1 MVDTT
6 TIDFAI
12 IGSGNMANFLAE
24 YLVKR
29 KLNLTQIHSRNELSG
44 NALSERVNCTF
55 EADINSINAAVIFVA
70 VTDNQVVKIFRK
82 LPLNSIVLSTSGV
95 INLAKS
101 SHPNSGVFYPLQT
114 LSSTN
119 YSDTFSGPILLE
131 AKNEMVS
138 NYLIQLCKKLH
149 FKHKFTRSIERKNIH
164 LIAVFFNNFI
174 NHIACIGFLEAT
186 KRGVD
191 ITLLKPLMEK
201 TFKSILANQSCENQ
215 SGPAKRNDKKTINL
229 HLELLDG
236 ETKKLYK
243 SLTKSI
249 LSKHGHK
256 L

>member
-1 MVDTT
+1 MGETT

-24 YLVKR
+24 HLVKR
-29 KLNLTQIHSRNELSG
+29 KLNLTQIHSRNTLSG
-44 NALSERVNCTF
+44 NSLSERVNCTF

-70 VTDNQVVKIFRK
+70 VTDNQVLKIFRK
-82 LPLNSIVLSTSGV
+82 LPLNSIVLSTSGA
-95 INLAKS
+95 INLTKNT
-101 SHPNSGVFYPLQT
+101 HPNGGVFYPLQT
-114 LSSTN
+114 LSKSN
-119 YSDTFSGPILLE
+119 YGEPFSGPILLE

-138 NYLIQLCKKLH
+138 NYLVQLCKKLH

-174 NHIACIGFLEAT
+174 NHIACTGFTEAT
-186 KRGVD
+186 KRD
-191 ITLLKPLMEK
+191 IDIALLKPLMEK
-201 TFKSILANQSCENQ
+201 TLKTILADQSCENQ
-215 SGPAKRNDKKTINL
+215 SGPAKRNDKKTINQ

-236 ETKKLYK
+236 ETKKVYK

>member
-24 YLVKR
+24 HLVKR
-29 KLNLTQIHSRNELSG
+29 KLNLTQIHSRNTLSG
-44 NALSERVNCTF
+44 NSLSERVNCTF

-70 VTDNQVVKIFRK
+70 VTDNQVLKIFRK

-101 SHPNSGVFYPLQT
+101 THPNCGVFYPLQT
-114 LSSTN
+114 LSKTN
-119 YSDTFSGPILLE
+119 YSEPFLGPILLE

-138 NYLIQLCKKLH
+138 NYLIQLCKKMH
-149 FKHKFTRSIERKNIH
+149 FKHEFTRSIERKNIH
-164 LIAVFFNNFI
+164 LIAVFLNNFI
-174 NHIACIGFLEAT
+174 NHIACTGFLEAT

-201 TFKSILANQSCENQ
+201 TFKTILADQSCENQ
-215 SGPAKRNDKKTINL
+215 SGPAKRNDKKTINQ

>member
-6 TIDFAI
+6 SIDFAI

-44 NALSERVNCTF
+44 IALCERVNCTF

-119 YSDTFSGPILLE
+119 YSDPFSGPILLE

-138 NYLIQLCKKLH
+138 NYLVQLCKKLH
-149 FKHKFTRSIERKNIH
+149 LKHKFTRSIERKNIH

-174 NHIACIGFLEAT
+174 NHIACTGFLEAT

-229 HLELLDG
+229 HLELLNG

>member
-6 TIDFAI
+6 SIDFAI